1 MAKDIEKKVK
11 EMINEF
17 NKEKPETRITVLE
30 GLVKIYASVCDETLD
45 IFKSSIKLNE
55 SERKKVSELEST
67 IESLTI
73 KHIKTTTDLEKFLKN
88 FKWVVVSFLI
98 LILREH
104 ILRLAIWLNE
114 IISQITNWISHR
126 WSVMPDSLQGF
137 LLERLWELAIFV
149 LGSLVALIISPII
162 LPRLKTAFSR
172 TPRPKDRK

>member
-30 GLVKIYASVCDETLD
+30 GLVKIYASVFDETLD

-104 ILRLAIWLNE
+104 ILRLAI
-114 IISQITNWISHR
+114 
-126 WSVMPDSLQGF
+126 
-137 LLERLWELAIFV
+137 
-149 LGSLVALIISPII
+149 
-162 LPRLKTAFSR
+162 
-172 TPRPKDRK
+172 